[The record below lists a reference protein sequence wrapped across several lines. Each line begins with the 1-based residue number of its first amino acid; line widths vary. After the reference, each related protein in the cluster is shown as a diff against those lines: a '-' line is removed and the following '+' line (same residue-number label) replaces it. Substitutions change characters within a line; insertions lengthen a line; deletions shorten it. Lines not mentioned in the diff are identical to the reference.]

1 MSQVNPAARRSDGR
15 ARDEMRRVEIIP
27 DYIDYAE
34 GAALIKMGST
44 WVLCAATVEDRVP
57 RWVQEAGH
65 GWITATYNLLPRATH
80 ERTRRERSGARG
92 RTQEIERLIGR
103 SLRAAVNLPALG
115 ERMITVDC
123 DVIQAD
129 GGTRTASITGG
140 YVALAIAVY
149 RLIARRAVSR
159 QAMRHT
165 VAAVSA
171 GVVQAQAVLDLNYEE
186 DSQADVDLNVA
197 MTENGEL
204 VEIQGTAEGEPFSR
218 HVFGELLDLAWQ
230 GIQELHAV
238 QREAVR
244 RALEQ

>member
-1 MSQVNPAARRSDGR
+1 MSQSNPSARRSDGR
-15 ARDEMRRVEIIP
+15 GLDEIRRVEIMP
-27 DYIDYAE
+27 DYIDYPE
-34 GAALIKMGST
+34 GAALIKMGNT

-57 RWVQEAGH
+57 RWIERAGH
-65 GWITATYNLLPRATH
+65 GWVTATYNLLPRSTH
-80 ERTRRERSGARG
+80 DRTHRERGGARG

-129 GGTRTASITGG
+129 GGTRTAAVTGG
-140 YVALAIAVY
+140 YVALAIALY
-149 RLIARRAVSR
+149 RLIARRTVSR

-171 GVVQAQAVLDLNYEE
+171 GVVQGQVMLDLDYEE

-197 MTENGEL
+197 MTEAGQL
-204 VEIQGTAEGEPFSR
+204 VEIQGTAEGDPFSR
-218 HVFGELLDLAWQ
+218 HLLRELIDVAWQ
-230 GIQELHAV
+230 GIQELQAA
-238 QREAVR
+238 QQEAVKQ
-244 RALEQ
+244 ALEQ